1 MKAVF
6 KREFYGCLRSAQG
19 ICIMTIY
26 LLLSGLLFT
35 VYNIS
40 YSYPNVEVVYSFI
53 ALPLTALV
61 AVMGFTA
68 FTVETKKGTDI
79 FLSML
84 PISTSDVLV
93 GKYLARLAFFM
104 IPTAVTVI
112 YPVILDSMGEVGYV
126 GCYSML
132 FALCLYQAF
141 VLALGMA
148 VSSFCKKTLTSGV
161 ISISVLAVT
170 FILPY
175 VPIWLSG
182 VASDEWLSVLTIG
195 VAFLCPYSQFDYFSI
210 GIFDLRKIVWFV
222 SFTAAL
228 LFCAWLGLKRRSQT
242 R

>member
-1 MKAVF
+1 MKAIF
-6 KREFYGCLRSAQG
+6 KREFYGCLRSVQG
-19 ICIMTIY
+19 ISIMAIY

-53 ALPLTALV
+53 ALPLTVLV

-68 FTVETKKGTDI
+68 FASEVKNGTDI

-84 PISTSDVLV
+84 PVSYAQILV
-93 GKYLARLAFFM
+93 GKYLARFAFFM

-112 YPVILDSMGEVGYV
+112 YPIVLDSMGEVGYV

-148 VSSFCKKTLTSGV
+148 VSAFCKKTLISGV
-161 ISISVLAVT
+161 VSIAVLAVT
-170 FILPY
+170 FVLPY
-175 VPIWLSG
+175 IPIWLGS
-182 VASDEWLSVLTIG
+182 VASDTSLATLTIV

-210 GIFDLRKIVWFV
+210 GIFDLRKIVWFL
-222 SFTAAL
+222 SFTVAL
-228 LFCAWLGLKRRSQT
+228 LFCAWIGLKRRSET

>member
-1 MKAVF
+1 MKAIF
-6 KREFYGCLRSAQG
+6 KREFYGCLRSVQG

-26 LLLSGLLFT
+26 LVLSGLLFA

-61 AVMGFTA
+61 AIMGFTA
-68 FTVETKKGTDI
+68 FTSESKKGTDM

-84 PISTSDVLV
+84 PVSSSDVLV
-93 GKYLARLAFFM
+93 GKYLARLVFFM
-104 IPTAVTVI
+104 IPTVVTVI
-112 YPVILDSMGEVGYV
+112 YPIILDSMGEVGYA

-148 VSSFCKKTLTSGV
+148 VSAFCKKTLTSGV
-161 ISISVLAVT
+161 ISIVLLAVT
-170 FILPY
+170 FVLPY
-175 VPIWLSG
+175 IPIWLSG
-182 VASDEWLSVLTIG
+182 VASEALLSTLTIA

-222 SFTAAL
+222 SFTVAL
-228 LFCAWLGLKRRSQT
+228 LFCAWLGLKRRSKT